1 MTQNK
6 KMEQLSLCFKWVS
19 KTYKSYFYGKNM
31 NLVSFGTY
39 KPIMHTTLNTI
50 LTRQTQTSLTNKNI
64 MIVGRKEAFF
74 DVYKF

>member
-1 MTQNK
+1 
-6 KMEQLSLCFKWVS
+6 
-19 KTYKSYFYGKNM
+19 M

-50 LTRQTQTSLTNKNI
+50 LTLQTQTSLTNKNI